1 MLIILNFNL
10 LNGGDVMSTSSGSI
24 FTALQKIGK
33 AFMLPIALL
42 PITGILLGVG
52 SAFTNETMIQAYGI
66 EGILG
71 EGTLLNAMLYLMKY
85 TGEVIFT
92 NLPLMF
98 ATAIPIGM
106 AKAEK
111 GTAALAGVVG
121 FLVMHQTISGV
132 LSIQGINPS
141 TVNSEALIAMGT
153 PEAEAIAKSQ
163 EYTNVLGIFSLQM
176 SVMGGMIAGFIAV
189 ILHNKLH
196 NIQLPT
202 FLAFFGGSRFV
213 PIITTLVM
221 FIVGIILT
229 CIWPF
234 IQAIMIS
241 FGSIIEKSGYFGSF
255 AYGAIKRSLIP
266 FGLHHIFYMPFW
278 QTSLGGTMEID
289 GEIVSGAQNIF
300 FKQLSNP
307 NTEHFEVTKGTRF
320 FSGEFIVMIF
330 GLPGAALAMYH
341 TSKNENKKNTASLLL
356 SASFTSMLTGI
367 TEPIEFAFLFT
378 APALYYLVYVP
389 LFGLAHLLAHVFNI
403 GVGLTFSGGFIDMF
417 LFGIL
422 QGNSKTNWIMLP
434 IIGIFYFIGFY
445 YIFKFVIIKFNLKTP
460 GREKEE
466 IVKTISQKTG
476 ISKIASKVLEG
487 LGGKNNITYLDACAS
502 RLRINVDKIE
512 LVKPDT
518 YFKAIGA
525 SGMLKKGNN
534 IQIIFGGLSD
544 NIRMEMDKI

>member
-1 MLIILNFNL
+1 
-10 LNGGDVMSTSSGSI
+10 MSISPGSI
-24 FTALQKIGK
+24 FTTLQKVGK

-42 PITGILLGVG
+42 PIAGLLLGIG
-52 SAFTNETMIQAYGI
+52 GALTNKTMIQTYGI
-66 EGILG
+66 EDILG
-71 EGTLLNAMLYLMKY
+71 EGTLTSSILSLMKY
-85 TGEVIFT
+85 TGEVIFA

-98 ATAIPIGM
+98 AVAIPIGL

-121 FLVMHQTISGV
+121 FLVMHQTINGI
-132 LSIQGINPS
+132 LSLQGINAS
-141 TVNSEALIAMGT
+141 TVNVEALIAIGT

-176 SVMGGMIAGFIAV
+176 SVMGGMVAGFIAV
-189 ILHNKLH
+189 MLHNRLH

-202 FLAFFGGSRFV
+202 FLAFFGGSRFI

-229 CIWPF
+229 CIWPV
-234 IQAIMIS
+234 IQGMMIS
-241 FGSIIEKSGYFGSF
+241 FGNIIEKSGYFGSF

-278 QTSLGGTMEID
+278 QTSLGGTMEIN
-289 GEIVSGAQNIF
+289 GELVSGAQNIF
-300 FKQLSNP
+300 FKQLSDP
-307 NTEHFEVTKGTRF
+307 NTVHFEVTRGTRF
-320 FSGEFIVMIF
+320 FSGEFIIMIF

-341 TSKNENKKNTASLLL
+341 TAKNENKKNTASLLL

-367 TEPIEFAFLFT
+367 TEPLEFAFLFA
-378 APALYYLVYVP
+378 APALYYLIYVP

-422 QGNSKTNWIMLP
+422 QGNSKTTWIMIP

-445 YIFKFVIIKFNLKTP
+445 YIFKLAIIKFNLKTP
-460 GREKEE
+460 GREEVEE
-466 IVKTISQKTG
+466 EVTKISTQKTA
-476 ISKIASKVLEG
+476 ISEIARKVLEG
-487 LGGKNNITYLDACAS
+487 LGGRDNITYLDACAS
-502 RLRINVDKIE
+502 RLRINVNKIE
-512 LVKPDT
+512 LVKSVT
-518 YFKAIGA
+518 YFKSIGA
-525 SGMLKKGNN
+525 SGMLQKGNG

-544 NIRMEMDKI
+544 NIRMEMDKTYINS